1 MLPPMDRF
9 TTQGYDLQFGT
20 NVLGPYLLT
29 KLLLPVMEAT
39 AATISAADPVR
50 IVELSSSTHFITRY
64 TGADVICY
72 ESLHGE
78 SETRTRLGD
87 LGLYSQSK
95 SANILLSQARARLL
109 KGHNIISLSLHPGA
123 VSCYE
128 SSAR

>member
-29 KLLLPVMEAT
+29 KSLLPIMEAT
-39 AATISAADPVR
+39 AATTSAADPVR
-50 IVELSSSTHFITRY
+50 IVDLSSSTHFLTTY
-64 TGADVICY
+64 TGADIICY

-78 SETRTRLGD
+78 SKIRTRIGD

-95 SANILLSQARARLL
+95 SGSILVSQARARLL
-109 KGHNIISLSLHPGA
+109 KGQNIVSISVHPGA
-123 VSCYE
+123 IFLI
-128 SSAR
+128 